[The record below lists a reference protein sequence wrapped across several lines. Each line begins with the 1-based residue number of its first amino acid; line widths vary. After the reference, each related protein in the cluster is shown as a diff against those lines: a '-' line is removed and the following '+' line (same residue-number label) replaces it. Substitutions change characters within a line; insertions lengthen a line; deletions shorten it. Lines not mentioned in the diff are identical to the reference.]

1 MKKSPFIALPCLALL
16 AACTGTPANTVDN
29 QLDNPLY
36 AERYYD
42 ALVDSM
48 VDLVLQNDPL
58 AKDEQAMKVIEK
70 YRVEG
75 LRQANKATEKQ
86 SEGISGQILSDFDYS
101 RGEALLLGNTVYIG
115 PDFDT
120 VPGPDLRAYLSSVID
135 PRSGDFPDESAIDL
149 GPVKAAF
156 GAHSYA
162 LPESAGTGANLHS
175 FVLYERRLKRVFG
188 FAQLQKR

>member
-1 MKKSPFIALPCLALL
+1 MKKTPFIAFPCLALL

-48 VDLVLQNDPL
+48 VDIVLQNDPL
-58 AKDEQAMKVIEK
+58 AKDEQALKVIEK

-75 LRQANKATEKQ
+75 LRQANKATAKQ
-86 SEGISGQILSDFDYS
+86 SDGISGQILSDFDYS
-101 RGEALLLGNTVYIG
+101 HGEALLLDGTLYIG

-120 VPGPDLRAYLSSVID
+120 VPGPDLRAYISSAID
-135 PRSGDFPDESAIDL
+135 PRTANFPDETAIDL

-162 LPESAGTGANLHS
+162 LPESTGTGTNVHT
-175 FVLYERRLKRVFG
+175 FVLYERRLKRIFG

>member
-1 MKKSPFIALPCLALL
+1 MKKTPFIALPCLALL
-16 AACTGTPANTVDN
+16 AACTGTSVHTTDN

-48 VDLVLQNDPL
+48 VNLVLQNDPL
-58 AKDEQAMKVIEK
+58 AKDEQALKVIEK

-86 SEGISGQILSDFDYS
+86 SDGISGQILSDFDYS
-101 RGEALLLGNTVYIG
+101 HGEVLLLNNTVYVG

-120 VPGPDLRAYLSSVID
+120 VPGPDLRAYISSVVD
-135 PRSGDFPDESAIDL
+135 PRAQDFPDETAIDL

-156 GAHSYA
+156 GAHSYT
-162 LPESAGTGANLHS
+162 LPESTGTGANTHS
-175 FVLYERRLKRVFG
+175 FVLYERRLNRIFG